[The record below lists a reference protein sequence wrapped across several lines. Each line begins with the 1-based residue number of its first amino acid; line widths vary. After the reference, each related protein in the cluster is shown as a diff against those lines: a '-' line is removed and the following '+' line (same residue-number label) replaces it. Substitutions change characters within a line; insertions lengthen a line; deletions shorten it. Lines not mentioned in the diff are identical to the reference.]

1 MTSNRPPL
9 QLSFEF
15 YEATDADVAGVAFTS
30 LVHERSTQ
38 AEVQVVCL
46 RSFRRQKDRAEN
58 ASLHKSILET
68 IAHMA

>member
-15 YEATDADVAGVAFTS
+15 YEATDADVAGATFTS
-30 LVHERSTQ
+30 PVHTQ

-46 RSFRRQKDRAEN
+46 SSFRRQKDRAEN